1 MSEIIQLSAMSYG
14 SEAIGRMSSGKTVF
28 VEGGVPGD
36 VVACSITCEKSS
48 FARAR
53 IEKIVEPSMYRV
65 VARSPYDELCG
76 SASWQHIA
84 YEQQCALK
92 RSNIIAQLERIGKI
106 SPDKAKS
113 VVCETLPS
121 KRIWKYRNKIELAV
135 RFDRTHGISV
145 GYTNPQTGEVVEN
158 PVSLLVE
165 PPLQKAARALQGVL
179 RFALGKTDYGMHR
192 ISMRYSRRTRSFE
205 VALWCKPGSFPRNF
219 VAKALNDSLHCSS
232 VVRVLSNPQTPRVI
246 KGIEVLAG
254 KGYWHE
260 QLICAGE
267 TFDFYTQAPAFFQV
281 NTHQAGCLVQ
291 QVLDALGDIDGARVA
306 DLYAGGGTFS
316 IPLAAAGAQVF
327 AVESVGAS
335 VRDLRRNALE
345 NCVDVDVCGGDA
357 ARELAALGA
366 DSSAYVG
373 ACGGADCCEDCI
385 TGSGT
390 NSVDSGVKTA
400 GLLRTAGAA
409 RIGHVAGTACTAHVA
424 GTARTA
430 YVAGAARIARAHAA
444 LDALVVDPPRAGLAV
459 SVPADIVKSGAQRM
473 VYVSCDPA
481 TLARDIARLQDCGM
495 QLECVQPVD
504 MFPQTFRVECV
515 CLMSKA

>member
-36 VVACSITCEKSS
+36 VVACSITCEKPS

-53 IEKIVEPSMYRV
+53 IERIVQPSMYRV
-65 VARSPYDELCG
+65 AARSLYDDLCG

-121 KRIWKYRNKIELAV
+121 KRVWEYRNKIELAV
-135 RFDRTHGISV
+135 HFDRMHGISV

-158 PVSLLVE
+158 PMSLLVE

-192 ISMRYSRRTRSFE
+192 VSMRYSRRTRSFE
-205 VALWCKPGSFPRNF
+205 VALWCKPGSFPRHF

-291 QVLDALGDIDGARVA
+291 QVLGALGDIDGARVA

-366 DSSAYVG
+366 DGSAYVG
-373 ACGGADCCEDCI
+373 ARSGADNAD
-385 TGSGT
+385 SSANNANNA
-390 NSVDSGVKTA
+390 NSDVEKAGV
-400 GLLRTAGAA
+400 LRTAGAV
-409 RIGHVAGTACTAHVA
+409 RTAHVA
-424 GTARTA
+424 GVARTA
-430 YVAGAARIARAHAA
+430 HVAGAARTAHVAGVARTHAA
-444 LDALVVDPPRAGLAV
+444 LDALVVDPPRAGLAA

-495 QLECVQPVD
+495 QLERVQPVD

>member
-36 VVACSITCEKSS
+36 VVECSITCEKPS
-48 FARAR
+48 FARACIER
-53 IEKIVEPSMYRV
+53 IVQPSTYRV
-65 VARSPYDELCG
+65 ATTSQYDKLCG

-113 VVCETLPS
+113 VVRETLPS
-121 KRIWKYRNKIELAV
+121 KRVWEYRNKIELAV
-135 RFDRTHGISV
+135 HFDRTHGISV

-158 PVSLLVE
+158 PTSLLVE

-179 RFALGKTDYGMHR
+179 RFSLGKTDYGMHR
-192 ISMRYSRRTRSFE
+192 ISMRYSRRTHSFE

-232 VVRVLSNPQTPRVI
+232 IVRVLSNPQTPRVI

-291 QVLDALGDIDGARVA
+291 QVLGALGDIDGARVA

-366 DSSAYVG
+366 DGSAYVG
-373 ACGGADCCEDCI
+373 ARSGADNAD
-385 TGSGT
+385 SSANNANNA
-390 NSVDSGVKTA
+390 NSDVEKAGV
-400 GLLRTAGAA
+400 LRTAGAV
-409 RIGHVAGTACTAHVA
+409 RTAHVA
-424 GTARTA
+424 GVARTA
-430 YVAGAARIARAHAA
+430 HVAGAARTAHVAGVARTHAA
-444 LDALVVDPPRAGLAV
+444 LDALVVDPPRAGLAA
-459 SVPADIVKSGAQRM
+459 SVPADIVKSGVQRM

-495 QLECVQPVD
+495 QLERVQPVD
-504 MFPQTFRVECV
+504 MFPQTFRIESVV
-515 CLMSKA
+515 LMSRK

>member
-53 IEKIVEPSMYRV
+53 IEKIVAPSMYRV
-65 VARSPYDELCG
+65 AARSPYDELCG

-84 YEQQCALK
+84 YEQQCVLK
-92 RSNIIAQLERIGKI
+92 RSNIVAQLERIGKI

-113 VVCETLPS
+113 VVRETLPS
-121 KRIWKYRNKIELAV
+121 KRTWEYRNKIELAV
-135 RFDRTHGISV
+135 HFDHMHGISV

-158 PVSLLVE
+158 PTSLLVE
-165 PPLQKAARALQGVL
+165 PPLQKAAYALQGVL
-179 RFALGKTDYGMHR
+179 RFALGKTDYGIHR
-192 ISMRYSRRTRSFE
+192 VSMRYSRRTRSFE

-366 DSSAYVG
+366 DGSAYVG
-373 ACGGADCCEDCI
+373 ARSGADNAD
-385 TGSGT
+385 SSANNANNA
-390 NSVDSGVKTA
+390 NSDVEKAGV
-400 GLLRTAGAA
+400 LRTAGAV
-409 RIGHVAGTACTAHVA
+409 RTAHVA
-424 GTARTA
+424 GVARTA
-430 YVAGAARIARAHAA
+430 HVAGAARTAHVAGVARTHAA
-444 LDALVVDPPRAGLAV
+444 LDALVVDPPRAGLAA
-459 SVPADIVKSGAQRM
+459 SVPADIVKSGAQCM

-481 TLARDIARLQDCGM
+481 TLARDIARLHDCGM